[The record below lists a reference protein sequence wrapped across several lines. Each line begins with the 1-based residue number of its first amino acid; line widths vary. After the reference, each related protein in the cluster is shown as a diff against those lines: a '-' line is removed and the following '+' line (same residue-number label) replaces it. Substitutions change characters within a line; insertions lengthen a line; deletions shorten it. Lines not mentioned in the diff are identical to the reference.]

1 MNNVSEIAKLNDAL
15 RANPSL
21 GTLILTEGIRSNSS
35 EDIATIINKVRN
47 FNDFDEDNNPYG
59 EKDFGA
65 FDFKGKKIFW
75 KIDYYD
81 NKFLFLS
88 PNACKPKLTNRVMTI
103 MYADEYQEMSMQ
115 YDVICSTSI
124 DELIKWVNEKLKK
137 GWELQGGI
145 ATMTQQIDYTVFYQA
160 MVKKQPNPYKW

>member
-1 MNNVSEIAKLNDAL
+1 MPNVEEIAKLNDEF

-21 GTLILTEGIRSNSS
+21 GTLILTEGIRCNTHD
-35 EDIATIINKVRN
+35 DITTIINRVRY

-88 PNACKPKLTNRVMTI
+88 SNACKPRLTNRVITI
-103 MYADEYQEMSMQ
+103 MYADEY
-115 YDVICSTSI
+115 
-124 DELIKWVNEKLKK
+124 
-137 GWELQGGI
+137 
-145 ATMTQQIDYTVFYQA
+145 
-160 MVKKQPNPYKW
+160 

>member
-1 MNNVSEIAKLNDAL
+1 MNNVSEIAKLNDEFGV
-15 RANPSL
+15 NPSL
-21 GTLILTEGIRSNSS
+21 GTLILTDGIRSNSR
-35 EDIATIINKVRN
+35 EDIASIINKVRN

-88 PNACKPKLTNRVMTI
+88 LNACKPRLTNRVMTI
-103 MYADEYQEMSMQ
+103 MYADEY
-115 YDVICSTSI
+115 
-124 DELIKWVNEKLKK
+124 
-137 GWELQGGI
+137 
-145 ATMTQQIDYTVFYQA
+145 
-160 MVKKQPNPYKW
+160 